1 MTQCTFTDDVELFD
15 QSDVV
20 LFFVQYLNDIPSY
33 RYPHQQFVFYQMEA
47 PANELPYN
55 VLFNN
60 KTRYGFFNRTMTYRR
75 DSDIVNYELHGKVVP
90 SVNRVSQLP
99 KKKKKKLIAWFASH
113 CNTSSHREDYVNQLR
128 QFITVDVYGQCGNLT
143 CGTDHWRDCF
153 DDYKFYL
160 SFENSICPDY
170 VTEKLYRP
178 LYYDTVPIVMGG
190 ADYDS
195 FAPPN
200 SIINVKDFQ
209 TPKDLAEY
217 LLMLD
222 QSDNLYEK
230 YFDWKR
236 HFEIDLN
243 PMDGWCNLC
252 QMAHDPQPPFKVYR
266 DIKKWWL
273 DDNMCQKALTV

>member
-1 MTQCTFTDDVELFD
+1 
-15 QSDVV
+15 
-20 LFFVQYLNDIPSY
+20 
-33 RYPHQQFVFYQMEA
+33 MEA
-47 PANELPYN
+47 PANELPST

-99 KKKKKKLIAWFASH
+99 KKKKKKLIAW
-113 CNTSSHREDYVNQLR
+113 
-128 QFITVDVYGQCGNLT
+128 
-143 CGTDHWRDCF
+143 
-153 DDYKFYL
+153 L

-195 FAPPN
+195 FAPPS
-200 SIINVKDFQ
+200 SIINVKDFK

-217 LLMLD
+217 LLKLD
-222 QSDNLYEK
+222 QSDDLYEN

-243 PMDGWCNLC
+243 PMDGWCDLC
-252 QMAHDPQPPFKVYR
+252 HMAHDPQPPFKVYR

-273 DDNMCQKALTV
+273 DDAMCQKHLSTSSSSQYINISV